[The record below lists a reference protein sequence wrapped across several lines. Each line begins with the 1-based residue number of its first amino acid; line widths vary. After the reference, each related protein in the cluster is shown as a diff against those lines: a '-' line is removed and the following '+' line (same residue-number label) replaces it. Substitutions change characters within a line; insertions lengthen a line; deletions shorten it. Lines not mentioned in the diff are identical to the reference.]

1 MRRGRKLLLGGLV
14 FGFLLWPV
22 VRSIGE
28 FRSSLHLSQSRG
40 CIIITDPSDIVSA
53 GKYCLHEDTSA
64 PDGISIRASDVSLD
78 LGGFCLIGPRDPK
91 RINHGIYIPSGYAR
105 VTITNGC
112 VRGFFYGLLVD
123 DASSPTPRTSD
134 VSIRNLSFEQNAFRG
149 ATIAADNV
157 DFRNNT
163 ITETGGATF
172 FDDAYAIG
180 LELSGDHCV
189 IDSNFI
195 GETYGHA
202 AGEGVGISLSS
213 ENADHCSVTNNVISN
228 RAASALGRTFGIW
241 SDNASRATQ
250 NTVQGFDY
258 AIVQQHSNWDRR
270 ANNVII
276 DEACRGLFYA
286 NVEQSIRDTQVSHAS
301 LRSCPD
307 AKEAIDALKGV
318 SLKIYLYRKGE
329 RLAMKEKWQKATA
342 YFLAAE
348 RLGDAEAGRI
358 ARKHLALKLVSE
370 ADFRS
375 AEQHA
380 LDLVH

>member
-1 MRRGRKLLLGGLV
+1 LPD
-14 FGFLLWPV
+14 WSA
-22 VRSIGE
+22 RSKAD
-28 FRSSLHLSQSRG
+28 QSR
-40 CIIITDPSDIVSA
+40 DIHPFRLCS
-53 GKYCLHEDTSA
+53 
-64 PDGISIRASDVSLD
+64 RN
-78 LGGFCLIGPRDPK
+78 
-91 RINHGIYIPSGYAR
+91 NHKWLRS
-105 VTITNGC
+105 C
-112 VRGFFYGLLVD
+112 FFYGLLVD
-123 DASSPTPRTSD
+123 EASSPTPRTSD

-149 ATIAADNV
+149 AKIAADNL

-213 ENADHCSVTNNVISN
+213 ESADHCSVAKNIISN
-228 RAASALGRTFGIW
+228 RASSALGRTFGIW
-241 SDNASRATQ
+241 SDNASMVTQ

-258 AIVQQHSNWDRR
+258 AIVQQHSNRDRR

-276 DEACRGLFYA
+276 DEVCRGLFHA

-301 LRSCPD
+301 LRPCPD

-329 RLAMKEKWQKATA
+329 RLTMKDKWQKATA
-342 YFLAAE
+342 YFLVAE

-375 AEQHA
+375 AEQRA